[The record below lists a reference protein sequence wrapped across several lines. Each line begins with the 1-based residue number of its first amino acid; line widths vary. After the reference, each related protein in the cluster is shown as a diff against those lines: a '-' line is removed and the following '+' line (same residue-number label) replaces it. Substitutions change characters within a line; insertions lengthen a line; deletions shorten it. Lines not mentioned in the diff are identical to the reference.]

1 MKLHFY
7 NNRKFQRQFSNWWH
21 FRIIKDRFFP
31 MYHIQIGL
39 FGYFLMIK
47 TKEYEIKRIDENSF
61 EVTIKVNP
69 DLFYF
74 KGHFEEQPIL
84 PGVVQLGWVYDFC
97 KDVLNLELSGNIPT
111 IKFTA
116 PILPKDEIVLK
127 VVHNSLKNYVNFEY
141 DILNTMSK
149 ASSGRIK
156 L

>member
-1 MKLHFY
+1 
-7 NNRKFQRQFSNWWH
+7 
-21 FRIIKDRFFP
+21 
-31 MYHIQIGL
+31 
-39 FGYFLMIK
+39 MIK

-84 PGVVQLGWVYDFC
+84 PGVVQLGWVHDFC
-97 KDVLNLELSGNIPT
+97 KEVLNLELSGNIPT

-127 VVHNSLKNYVNFEY
+127 VVHNPLKNYVNFEY